1 MTAED
6 ELLAAVQQA
15 VNWLVKHAKWR
26 RERAAA
32 AASWAAVQL
41 AQRGAELTPQLIVSV
56 AKYDERAL
64 CAGPVDRDAGHREAQ
79 PKFVRGKTIL
89 ALPDDDG
96 LDPLQLLEMLEE
108 LREGG
113 EM

>member
-1 MTAED
+1 MIAED

-15 VNWLVKHAKWR
+15 VDWLAKKARWGR
-26 RERAAA
+26 PRAAA
-32 AASWAAVQL
+32 ACGWAAIQL
-41 AQRGAELTPQLIVSV
+41 AQRGAELTPQLIVTT

-64 CAGPVDRDAGHREAQ
+64 RTGPVDRDAGHREAR
-79 PKFVRGKTIL
+79 PKFVRDKTIL
-89 ALPDDDG
+89 ALPGDD
-96 LDPLQLLEMLEE
+96 LNPLQFLEMLED